1 MVHVSNAELAL
12 QTQPMSWCYWL
23 VLMSSARHR
32 LRRAAVWHYYLK
44 IQSACVEP
52 LLHAGLESMQLK
64 MEPID
69 EIGCSR
75 RAAAERPK
83 PKAATEHPVG
93 CIISQLYLA

>member
-1 MVHVSNAELAL
+1 M
-12 QTQPMSWCYWL
+12 
-23 VLMSSARHR
+23 
-32 LRRAAVWHYYLK
+32 
-44 IQSACVEP
+44 EP